1 MNGAIEAAT
10 TLSGAISVFMV
21 SLIPIDWTK
30 WGNVSMI
37 CCNGTS
43 ALLLYFMGVTND
55 IWVAYIGYLLYRSS
69 YQILMTIASFEIVK
83 HLPRDS
89 YGLVFGFNIFIALG
103 YQTLLTFIINNQLS
117 IDPKP
122 QFVIYG
128 VYYFVLFILY
138 SFYQIKTN
146 NCIFGPSRELEQ

>member
-1 MNGAIEAAT
+1 
-10 TLSGAISVFMV
+10 
-21 SLIPIDWTK
+21 
-30 WGNVSMI
+30 
-37 CCNGTS
+37 
-43 ALLLYFMGVTND
+43 MGVTND
-55 IWVAYIGYLLYRSS
+55 IWVAYIGYLLYRSI

-83 HLPRDS
+83 QLPRDS

-103 YQTLLTFIINNQLS
+103 CQTLLTFIINSQLS

-128 VYYFVLFILY
+128 IYNFVLFILY

-146 NCIFGPSRELEQ
+146 NCIFGRSREIGDNRIV